1 MRMRMM
7 MIIILIALIV
17 SIVREWFLNI
27 IAS

>member
-1 MRMRMM
+1 MRMSMM
-7 MIIILIALIV
+7 IIIILIALIV

>member
-1 MRMRMM
+1 MRMRVM
-7 MIIILIALIV
+7 MINILIALIV